1 MERTDRAVVHRMDA
15 RPQHQCRGR
24 QRSAEANQLARQY
37 LWVMGRAGLTEV
49 ESVFRARTSE
59 RGLRPIFHHKERR
72 ADGHRLI
79 SVLATPAVPVLRTQM
94 TDAGAHDSGSTR
106 REICGD
112 LRRTPTAFRRKDG
125 QIAPVRKTATPDVRC
140 RPRSPQPDTH
150 CPTTAQHPNHCGL
163 ATRHPP
169 PNAPRRPRRQTHA
182 SGHDEN
188 WARHGLTQ
196 IHTTLKMG

>member
-1 MERTDRAVVHRMDA
+1 MLRVCAPLSWTGTPNTCGGQGGPD
-15 RPQHQCRGR
+15 RGR
-24 QRSAEANQLARQY
+24 I
-37 LWVMGRAGLTEV
+37 GLPG
-49 ESVFRARTSE
+49 ADIRT
-59 RGLRPIFHHKERR
+59 GIAAHLPPQGCRP
-72 ADGHRLI
+72 DGHRLI
-79 SVLATPAVPVLRTQM
+79 SVLATPAVPVLRTQR

-106 REICGD
+106 REIRGD

-150 CPTTAQHPNHCGL
+150 RPTAAQHPNHRGL

-169 PNAPRRPRRQTHA
+169 PNAPRRPRRKAHL
-182 SGHDEN
+182 SCHDEN
-188 WARHGLTQ
+188 WALHGLTQ